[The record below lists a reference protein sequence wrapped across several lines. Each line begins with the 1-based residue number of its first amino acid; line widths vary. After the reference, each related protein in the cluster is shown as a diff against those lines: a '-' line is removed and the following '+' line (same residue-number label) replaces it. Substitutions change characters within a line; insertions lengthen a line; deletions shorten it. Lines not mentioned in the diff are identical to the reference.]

1 MWARLDGFPL
11 APLALWPSAANSID
25 PYPDN
30 DFFGKAL
37 SLFPWSKMGELML
50 LVVARLLSFLGM
62 GLPISE
68 HRVSSIRAGSSP
80 LWSSGPEVEV
90 PFYTNSSIK
99 PTVKRFHWTWI
110 HYVLRSGFC
119 ISNSLSSIRVW
130 SFPRLG
136 TYLLNLS
143 WLVELASDRI
153 PLTCDSIDYMCPVL
167 KWIQKA
173 WQGRWWLI

>member
-11 APLALWPSAANSID
+11 APLALWPSAANSIE

-37 SLFPWSKMGELML
+37 TLFPWSKMGELML

-80 LWSSGPEVEV
+80 LWSSGPEV

-130 SFPRLG
+130 SFINPG
-136 TYLLNLS
+136 SAPIFWIWAGLLSL
-143 WLVELASDRI
+143 
-153 PLTCDSIDYMCPVL
+153 PLIAFRWPV
-167 KWIQKA
+167 IQ
-173 WQGRWWLI
+173 